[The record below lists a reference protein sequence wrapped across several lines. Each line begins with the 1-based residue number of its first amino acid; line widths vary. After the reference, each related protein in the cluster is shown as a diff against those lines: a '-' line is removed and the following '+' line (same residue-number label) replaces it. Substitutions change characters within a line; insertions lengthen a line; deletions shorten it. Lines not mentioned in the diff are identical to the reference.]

1 MKYTYFFY
9 KQLVYKQLAFGWQTA
24 KQTFGAQ
31 PFFTKQLQNLQIK
44 EKWSF
49 SFAIKVK

>member
-31 PFFTKQLQNLQIK
+31 PFSLSNYKNYKLKKSEAFPLQ
-44 EKWSF
+44 
-49 SFAIKVK
+49 